1 MAIGFSAGQEEPQ
14 IKQQALTL
22 QLGSELVSSG
32 LLSNLVTWENNSG
45 YPTAAPKRD
54 NFVQQPEVRLRCN
67 LQSPFHLF
75 DVNNK
80 GRDCGVSA
88 S

>member
-1 MAIGFSAGQEEPQ
+1 MAVGLSAGQEEPQ

-54 NFVQQPEVRLRCN
+54 NFVQQPEVRFRCN
-67 LQSPFHLF
+67 LQSPFHLL